1 VGALTI
7 GVIRNALNLHNV
19 DAFFQLIVIG
29 VVILLAVEAD
39 VVRGFLEN
47 RLRVAQAARH
57 A

>member
-1 VGALTI
+1 
-7 GVIRNALNLHNV
+7 V

-39 VVRGFLEN
+39 VVRGYLEN

-57 A
+57 T

>member
-1 VGALTI
+1 
-7 GVIRNALNLHNV
+7 V

-39 VVRGFLEN
+39 VLRGHLEN
-47 RLRVAQAARH
+47 RFRVAQAARH